1 MGYTSIECGF
11 VLAALKL
18 IPTSAIVILAFVP
31 SWKVNLNRNIALG
44 ASLTTFLLGLV
55 LWAQFDPAS
64 ADWQGGYTLSGS
76 DYGLWNFS
84 FSFGLDGLNI
94 WLVQLTTF
102 LTALTVLLSW
112 LSPGSVELKGPESL
126 KLYMTLFLTMEVLL
140 LITFT
145 ARDLFVFYLFFE
157 AVLLPMFLL
166 VGVYGSRPRNVRAAY
181 KMFLVTLMG
190 SFPMLAG
197 ILMVYAQTG
206 GTDWTL
212 LCSTD
217 FSPNR
222 QLILWLL
229 MFLSFG
235 VKTPLVPLHGWLP
248 ETHTNA
254 PTGGSVMLAGILL
267 KLGTY
272 GFMRWSLSL
281 FPFACVYFSPG
292 VYVLCLIGIVYVSLI
307 TLRQVDVK
315 KVIAYSS
322 VAHMGTCVLGMYSFN
337 VPGLEGSLLMMIG
350 HGLVSP
356 GLFLCVGLLYD
367 RYKTRLIHYYGG
379 LAQPMPLYCTALLVL
394 TMGNISLPVL
404 SPTFAA
410 ELLVFTGV
418 FHVNKLV
425 SLLAAT
431 SMVLSAGYALFLYAR
446 LCFGNPKSVYG
457 NGYCDLNRREF
468 AALLPF
474 LVLSLSVGLAPG
486 LVLDTSHASLAYVL
500 LSYPGRV

>member
-1 MGYTSIECGF
+1 MSPLTPESGLI
-11 VLAALKL
+11 LAGLKL
-18 IPTSAIVILAFVP
+18 LPALALGFLVLSP
-31 SWKVNLNRNIALG
+31 SWRVNLNRNIALG
-44 ASLTTFLLGLV
+44 STLTTFLLSLS
-55 LWAQFDPAS
+55 LWAQFDPNS
-64 ADWQGGYTLSGS
+64 ADWQMGYGFSGQ

-84 FSFGLDGLNI
+84 FSFGIDGLNL
-94 WLVQLTTF
+94 WLVLLTTF
-102 LTALTVLLSW
+102 LTALTVLLGW
-112 LSPGSVELKGPESL
+112 LSPGSVALKGSQSL
-126 KLYMTLFLTMEVLL
+126 KNYAVLFLAMEVLL
-140 LITFT
+140 LVAFT

-166 VGVYGSRPRNVRAAY
+166 VGMYGSQPRNVRAAY
-181 KMFLVTLMG
+181 KMFIVTLMG

-197 ILMVYAQTG
+197 ILMVYFQTG
-206 GTDWTL
+206 GTDWAL
-212 LCSTD
+212 LSASQ

-222 QLILWLL
+222 QLVLWLL

-272 GFMRWSLSL
+272 GFMRWSLTL
-281 FPFACVYFSPG
+281 FPFACVYFSPF
-292 VYVLCLIGIVYVSLI
+292 VYVLCLLGIVYVSLI
-307 TLRQVDVK
+307 TLRQVDIK

-356 GLFLCVGLLYD
+356 GLFLLVGLLYD

-379 LAQPMPLYCTALLVL
+379 LAQTMPMYCSALLFL

-410 ELLVFTGV
+410 ELLVFAGV
-418 FHVNKLV
+418 YHVNKLV

-431 SMVLSAGYALFLYAR
+431 SMVLSAAYALFLYAR
-446 LCFGNPKSVYG
+446 LCFGVPKLIYG
-457 NGYCDLNRREF
+457 GSYCDLSRREF
-468 AALLPF
+468 AALMPF
-474 LVLSLSVGLAPG
+474 ILLSLGVGLAPG
-486 LVLDTSHASLAYVL
+486 LILDTSHASLAYIL
-500 LSYPGRV
+500 LSYGGG

>member
-1 MGYTSIECGF
+1 MDFSN
-11 VLAALKL
+11 VLPGPALAILKL
-18 IPTSAIVILAFVP
+18 IPLTGLITMAFVP
-31 SWKVNLNRNIALG
+31 SWKVNLNRSIALTS
-44 ASLTTFLLGLV
+44 SLTTFLLGLV
-55 LWAQFDPAS
+55 LWAQFDPAC
-64 ADWQGGYTLSGS
+64 ADWQQGYDLYGQ

-84 FSFGLDGLNI
+84 FGFALDGLNI

-102 LTALTVLLSW
+102 LTALTVLLGW
-112 LSPGSVELKGPESL
+112 LSPGSVALKGPESL
-126 KLYMTLFLTMEVLL
+126 KAYAMLFLAMEVLL

-145 ARDLFVFYLFFE
+145 ARDLFIFYLFFE

-166 VGVYGSRPRNVRAAY
+166 VGMYGSQPRNIRAAY
-181 KMFLVTLMG
+181 KMFIVTLMG

-197 ILMVYAQTG
+197 ILIVYAQTG
-206 GTDWTL
+206 GTDWAL
-212 LCSTD
+212 LTTAE

-222 QLILWLL
+222 QLVLWLL

-379 LAQPMPLYCTALLVL
+379 LAQPMPLFCSALLVL

-410 ELLVFTGV
+410 ELLVFAGIY
-418 FHVNKLV
+418 HVNKLV

-446 LCFGNPKSVYG
+446 ICFGSPKTVYG
-457 NGYCDLNRREF
+457 SSYCDLSRREF

-474 LVLSLSVGLAPG
+474 LALSLSVGLAPG
-486 LVLDTSHASLAYVL
+486 LVLDTSHASLALIL
-500 LSYPGRV
+500 LSYPGGA